1 MPNTIGTTM
10 DDPSNLPGGIGG
22 AISLAGA
29 AIVAATIWLRK
40 FLSSDAVS
48 RSADTAY
55 RALIEDLR
63 AQVALERTRNQELR
77 DSRDAA
83 IKQIDGLKEQ
93 VSALSE
99 QVSKLQRQL
108 EGMHP
113 RVPL

>member
-1 MPNTIGTTM
+1 MPNALGITM

-22 AISLAGA
+22 AIGVAGTV
-29 AIVAATIWLRK
+29 IVAALVWLRR
-40 FLSSDAVS
+40 FLSSDSVN

-55 RALIEDLR
+55 RALIDDLR
-63 AQVALERTRNQELR
+63 AQVTMERTRNQELR
-77 DSRDAA
+77 ESRDAA

-108 EGMHP
+108 ESMQP
-113 RVPL
+113 RALQ